1 MSRQI
6 EISGAN
12 LKAISEAKASHHK
25 TCAAPPWGVA
35 MHYIAIERCGWEVG
49 EDIVGLKLEE
59 DNNLSTMEFVL
70 LCDANRPP
78 LSEEEIEERNRQIVE
93 ETVPA

>member
-1 MSRQI
+1 MSQWT
-6 EISGAN
+6 ADT
-12 LKAISEAKASHHK
+12 L
-25 TCAAPPWGVA
+25 
-35 MHYIAIERCGWEVG
+35 

>member
-6 EISGAN
+6 EISGVN
-12 LKAISEAKASHHK
+12 MRAISAAKASHHE
-25 TCAAPPWGVA
+25 TCAAAPWGVA
-35 MHYIAIERCGWEVG
+35 MHYISIERCGWEAG

-59 DNNLSTMEFVL
+59 DNKLSTMEFVL

-78 LSEEEIEERNRQIVE
+78 LSAEEIEERNREVVE
-93 ETVPA
+93 ETIHA